1 MVVIGS
7 GMMGS
12 SIVQTSL
19 SSNVA
24 KNITVIVNKDQYVKT
39 LAEQGINA
47 TKDYKVTADCDF
59 VVISTN
65 LGSYEAVIQ
74 NLNKHVSKK
83 AIVTDI
89 GSVKEMVD
97 DLFNSEYKYPAMF
110 VPSHPIAGSDKSG
123 FGVVVEGV
131 FEGKKAIITAKKKSS
146 VSVEK
151 FYNAINMD
159 VEFLTSAEHDQI
171 YAEISHL
178 PQLLAFECEE
188 ATAGLAHDVA
198 ALNNEP
204 LQKFLRLGNS
214 NKDLWDEIFRHN
226 MRKIVDLVCLYKENY
241 RLNNDPQRFFTNL
254 ENYQKELK
262 IFNQNLPEPS
272 LETDLMPIK
281 QIIVSYLDAINIKNA
296 KYAGSGFSDFIQPLF
311 VE

>member
-19 SSNVA
+19 NHKVA

-39 LAEQGINA
+39 LSEQGINA
-47 TKDYKVTADCDF
+47 TKDYKVTANCDF
-59 VVISTN
+59 VIISTN
-65 LGSYEAVIQ
+65 LASYDKVIQ
-74 NLNKHVSKK
+74 NLNQHVSKK
-83 AIVTDI
+83 AVVTDI
-89 GSVKEMVD
+89 GSVKEMPD
-97 DLFNSEYKYPAMF
+97 DLFNTEYKYPDMF

-123 FGVVVEGV
+123 FGVVVDGL
-131 FEGKKAIITAKKKSS
+131 FENKKAIITAKKKAS
-146 VSVEK
+146 VSVES
-151 FYNAINMD
+151 FYKAINMD
-159 VEFLTSAEHDQI
+159 VEYLTSAHHDQI

-178 PQLLAFECEE
+178 PQLLAFECKE

-241 RLNNDPQRFFTNL
+241 RLNNDPQRFFTQL

-262 IFNQNLPEPS
+262 AFNQNLPEPS
-272 LETDLMPIK
+272 LKTDLMAIK
-281 QIIVSYLDAINIKNA
+281 QIIVSYLDAINLKNS